1 MAGVSGLHDGIATP
15 PQIRAVVFDIG
26 QVLVRLRPAPLFA
39 LLAAHGYEPD
49 DLERVAQRIGIV
61 EHETGRLDGAGLL
74 ANVAALAPR
83 PPDAAAVRAAWLDM
97 FEPEPRMFSLAARL
111 RATHGVFLLSNVGEL
126 HWAQLCER
134 YRIHEVGH
142 DAIASFLTGRM
153 KPDPAI
159 YLEAERRFGLDPRRT
174 VFIDDR
180 RPNIEAARARGWHAV
195 HHEDIGTTFRAL
207 RALGI
212 GTPSSADQDSLA

>member
-1 MAGVSGLHDGIATP
+1 MVRVSAPADPDVHAGR
-15 PQIRAVVFDIG
+15 IRSVVFDIG

-39 LLAAHGYEPD
+39 LLSAHGYEPD
-49 DLERVAQRIGIV
+49 DLERVAHRVGIV

-83 PPDAAAVRAAWLDM
+83 QPQPQALRAAWLDM
-97 FEPEPRMFSLAARL
+97 FEPEPRMFALAARL
-111 RATHGVFLLSNVGEL
+111 RVTHGVFLLSNVGDL
-126 HWAQLCER
+126 HWSLLQDR

-142 DAIASFLTGRM
+142 DAMASFLQGCM

-159 YLEAERRFGLDPRRT
+159 YLAAERRFGLDPERT

-180 RPNIEAARARGWHAV
+180 RENIVAAQARGWRAV
-195 HHEDIGTTFRAL
+195 QHEGVDSTLRAL
-207 RALGI
+207 RSLGI
-212 GTPSSADQDSLA
+212 DTG